1 MIHPL
6 PRIAPNRR
14 HQVDLPRRQGGVVL
28 FVALIILIVMTLA
41 GIAMLRQITAGV
53 SIAGN
58 LAFKQNATAVA
69 DRGIEVGRAW
79 VMSQVPTVLW
89 SDKTESGYFATWAAG
104 FDPSTYDWTGSN
116 KSVTVNLGTENTV
129 SEVRYVVHRLCP
141 KAGQV
146 DDTCVT
152 EPDESGDSKTGRREK
167 GASPPR
173 QAYFRITARALGPR
187 NTVSYT
193 QIMLR

>member
-1 MIHPL
+1 MRQ
-6 PRIAPNRR
+6 RILRTGR
-14 HQVDLPRRQGGVVL
+14 GSKQTGVVM

-69 DRGIEVGRAW
+69 DRGIEFGRAW
-79 VMSQVPTVLW
+79 VMSQLPTALW
-89 SDKTESGYFATWAAG
+89 TDKAANGYFATWDPS
-104 FDPSTYDWTGSN
+104 FDPATYDWTGSN
-116 KSVTVNLGTENTV
+116 KSVAVTLGTENTV

-141 KAGQV
+141 NTGQV
-146 DDTCVT
+146 DDRCVT
-152 EPDESGDSKTGRREK
+152 EPDQTGLSTSGRREK
-167 GASPPR
+167 GATPPR

-193 QIMLR
+193 QVMLR